1 MGSMWL
7 FKFNRA
13 SSGRVAGFVAAAAIA
28 VALCQQTA
36 AADDKAPEDQ
46 ISGSVTVYGWLPSM
60 RSSFSTGQAGGSVT
74 VGSTD
79 LLDALLFAAMGSG
92 EIRYGRFGFV
102 GDLVYSN
109 IASDGA
115 ANTPFPASG
124 HLKQKMA
131 LLTGV
136 ATYRAYQSDQFLFDL
151 AAGARWVAGEG
162 TVTVTGSGPGG
173 ISTTTSSS
181 DSWLDP
187 VVGFRAA
194 APIASGFSAVGFAD
208 IGGFGVGSDFS
219 WEVYGGLDYE
229 FSDRFV
235 GRLGFRYIS
244 IDYSKSGVKY
254 DTELF
259 GPAAGLTIRF

>member
-1 MGSMWL
+1 MGSMLW
-7 FKFNRA
+7 FKSNRVG
-13 SSGRVAGFVAAAAIA
+13 SGRVTGVLAAAAIA
-28 VALCQQTA
+28 VALCQQPA
-36 AADDKAPEDQ
+36 AADDTTPEDQ
-46 ISGSVTVYGWLPSM
+46 ISGSVTIYGWLPSM

-79 LLDALLFAAMGSG
+79 LVDALLFAAMGSG

-102 GDLVYSN
+102 GDLVFSN
-109 IASDGA
+109 IASDGT
-115 ANTPFPASG
+115 ANTRFPASG

-131 LLTGV
+131 LVTGA
-136 ATYRAYQSDQFLFDL
+136 ATYRAYQSDQFVFDL
-151 AAGARWVAGEG
+151 AAGVRWVAGEG
-162 TVTVTGSGPGG
+162 TVTVTGSGPAGV
-173 ISTTTSSS
+173 TATTSSS
-181 DSWLDP
+181 DSWVDP
-187 VVGFRAA
+187 IIGVRIA
-194 APIASGFSAVGFAD
+194 APIANGFSAVGFAD

-229 FSDRFV
+229 FSERFV

-244 IDYSKSGVKY
+244 IDYSKSGIKY